1 MQNAGFAALA
11 LDWAYV
17 PLATAPEHVEAGV
30 AGLRALGFAGANVT
44 IPHKSAVVP
53 FCDEVDEAAGTAD
66 SVNTLVVRDGRI
78 HGSSTDI
85 VALRQAVDARGK
97 RVLVLGRG
105 GADKAAAA
113 AYADAEEVTLVSRR
127 DAEWP
132 PQADAFHVI
141 VNCTPLKDE
150 VPVAVS
156 SHHAVVD
163 MAYRPDGGETALV
176 LAARLGGCET
186 IVTASTSCSGRAR
199 RRSRRGPGTGAG
211 RGDAHRAATLMT
223 LRPSV
228 RTAALA
234 ACALARRRSVPGPP
248 RAKTGPPAGK
258 GAALSNAERSRCR
271 STTTH
276 PRRARSRSGWP
287 GCPLATKTGGSARS
301 SSTPAALVGRGSRSC
316 V

>member
-1 MQNAGFAALA
+1 MSTITARTTLVGILGWPVEHSLSPRMQNAGFAALA

-105 GADKAAAA
+105 GAAKAAAA

-186 IVTASTSCSGRAR
+186 IVDGLDLLLWQGAASFTAW
-199 RRSRRGPGTGAG
+199 TGQPAPVE
-211 RGDAHRAATLMT
+211 AM
-223 LRPSV
+223 
-228 RTAALA
+228 RTAL
-234 ACALARRRSVPGPP
+234 RR
-248 RAKTGPPAGK
+248 
-258 GAALSNAERSRCR
+258 
-271 STTTH
+271 
-276 PRRARSRSGWP
+276 
-287 GCPLATKTGGSARS
+287 
-301 SSTPAALVGRGSRSC
+301 
-316 V
+316 